1 MKSICVYCGASPG
14 GDPAYAAMARAVG
27 FHLASEGY
35 RLVYGGGQVGLM
47 GVLAD
52 AAVDAGGAVTGV
64 IPDFLHHREI
74 AHPRVSDMRVVT
86 SMHERK
92 HVMAEE
98 SDAFIALPGGIGTME
113 ELFEIWTWSAL
124 GRHTKPVGLINVNG
138 YYDGLLAFLDRM
150 QGDGFVQARHRDML
164 FSGGD
169 IADLLA
175 RMGDYDHP
183 GMIPSLE
190 RARM

>member
-1 MKSICVYCGASPG
+1 MYCGASPG
-14 GDPAYAAMARAVG
+14 GHPAYAETAQAVG

-52 AAVDAGGAVTGV
+52 AAVDAGGGVTGV

-74 AHPRVSDMRVVT
+74 AHPRVADMRIVS

-150 QGDGFVQARHRDML
+150 QADGFVQARHRAML
-164 FSGGD
+164 FSGDD
-169 IADLLA
+169 IAALLA
-175 RMGDYDHP
+175 SMADYNHP